1 MVSKIGRFRQP
12 EKGSLLDGP
21 GDQAVQEAKIVGLL
35 ERVAELLVTEA
46 LAEPLHA
53 QVSTLKGPPGLI
65 EPAGVVQKLPERDL
79 GSPVLDRVSQRRRE
93 LQRRA
98 QMLFAAIP
106 IPLRALELAGESPAL
121 DEVLA

>member
-53 QVSTLKGPPGLI
+53 QVSTLKGPPRLI

-121 DEVLA
+121 DQVLA